1 MTSLKLNPKEDF
13 LEICQK
19 SEKSLQS
26 FASESQF
33 RELRYEFKDCTLTN
47 QDKILIGEISAIE
60 DINSMKFLMHNENVS
75 DEGLLFLFPVV
86 FWKTQDLKRI
96 EVNFRSC
103 SISDS
108 CVVPLIENYFCN
120 MSSLSHINLNLNH
133 TKISSKSI
141 RSLSNLLNKNL
152 SEVKLYLYNT
162 DVDDESICEMFREN
176 NMPNLKTLVLSLTY
190 TGITDKTIYAFV
202 EKIMKNRNNLETLE
216 LYLGQTKLTDR
227 GIMYL
232 IQNLPLL
239 QTFKLGLE
247 YTKVTDSIISS
258 LHSSQPINM
267 KSLKVLELFISDT
280 MISQIGKNQLTE
292 IKNDL
297 FFTKVE

>member
-1 MTSLKLNPKEDF
+1 
-13 LEICQK
+13 
-19 SEKSLQS
+19 
-26 FASESQF
+26 
-33 RELRYEFKDCTLTN
+33 
-47 QDKILIGEISAIE
+47 
-60 DINSMKFLMHNENVS
+60 LMHNQNIS
-75 DEGLLFLFPVV
+75 DEGLLFLIPLV
-86 FWKTQDLKRI
+86 FWKIQDLERM

-103 SISDS
+103 PISDS
-108 CVVPLIENYFCN
+108 SVVPLIQNYFCN
-120 MSSLSHINLNLNH
+120 ISSLSHINLNLNH

-141 RSLSNLLNKNL
+141 QSLSNLLKKNL

-232 IQNLPLL
+232 IQSLPLL